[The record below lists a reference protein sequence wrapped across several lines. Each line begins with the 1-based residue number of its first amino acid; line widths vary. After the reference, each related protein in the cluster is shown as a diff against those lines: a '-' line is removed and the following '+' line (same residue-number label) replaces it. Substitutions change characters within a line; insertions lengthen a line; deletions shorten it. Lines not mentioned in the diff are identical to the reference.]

1 MGTELGKKKGDTSG
15 HRSSHSR
22 QSQDIQ
28 EENREKQ
35 HRATDSS
42 QQHQQKHS
50 KPTSTTKRRHNRE
63 AEIRSK
69 TSSSAVTG
77 SESLSQEHYIE
88 HNHDA
93 KNVDDEPSSFNA
105 LSLPPQSSPS
115 DHSSH
120 SNRTN
125 DFNYKTKNSKESHD
139 KRKQH
144 SEAAESGGGGSGI
157 SRTSSKQENASSA
170 KEASAD
176 TARQDREATPLA
188 ASANPKIV
196 VGESD
201 DGEISS
207 GNSTPVPKPGY
218 ESFEIDIGVSPAT
231 STSTLTTVGVH
242 SPECNGH
249 GDVNDHH
256 YRHSAKPQFSSE
268 GDIDRVVPK
277 EFRDKYYSKQRHSY
291 NLQPPS
297 HDTKFKQRNSSEFQ
311 SLKEL
316 EETSS
321 FVRSP
326 NEETYEFSISPAQV
340 NVHELSQVDGFSMGP
355 KKTRTSCGELYNNAE
370 NSPPSPRNFL
380 SQSVMELNGQEEVLS
395 QFPERSNLSRMSS
408 EPYLGPPGL
417 QSSVCTAIYENQY
430 PPSNYRYSSGLHYS
444 QSMAPHSG
452 RHGNRSRHPK
462 NRVPGRRHSGESSHH
477 LVAGDKS
484 NSTSSLSQPRRG

>member
-15 HRSSHSR
+15 HRSSHNR

-28 EENREKQ
+28 EENRERQ
-35 HRATDSS
+35 HRASDSS

-63 AEIRSK
+63 AEMRSK

-144 SEAAESGGGGSGI
+144 SEAAESGGSGSGI

-218 ESFEIDIGVSPAT
+218 ESLEIDIGVSPAN
-231 STSTLTTVGVH
+231 STSTLTTIGFH

-268 GDIDRVVPK
+268 GDIDRVVSK

-291 NLQPPS
+291 
-297 HDTKFKQRNSSEFQ
+297 
-311 SLKEL
+311 
-316 EETSS
+316 
-321 FVRSP
+321 
-326 NEETYEFSISPAQV
+326 
-340 NVHELSQVDGFSMGP
+340 
-355 KKTRTSCGELYNNAE
+355 
-370 NSPPSPRNFL
+370 
-380 SQSVMELNGQEEVLS
+380 
-395 QFPERSNLSRMSS
+395 
-408 EPYLGPPGL
+408 
-417 QSSVCTAIYENQY
+417 
-430 PPSNYRYSSGLHYS
+430 
-444 QSMAPHSG
+444 
-452 RHGNRSRHPK
+452 
-462 NRVPGRRHSGESSHH
+462 SHH
-477 LVAGDKS
+477 LMILNS
-484 NSTSSLSQPRRG
+484 NRETLVSSSH

>member
-1 MGTELGKKKGDTSG
+1 M
-15 HRSSHSR
+15 
-22 QSQDIQ
+22 
-28 EENREKQ
+28 
-35 HRATDSS
+35 
-42 QQHQQKHS
+42 
-50 KPTSTTKRRHNRE
+50 
-63 AEIRSK
+63 RSK
-69 TSSSAVTG
+69 TSSSTVAG

-88 HNHDA
+88 HNHDS
-93 KNVDDEPSSFNA
+93 KKIDDEPSSFNA

-115 DHSSH
+115 DHSTH

-125 DFNYKTKNSKESHD
+125 DISYKAKNSKESHD
-139 KRKQH
+139 KRKQQN
-144 SEAAESGGGGSGI
+144 EAAESGGGI
-157 SRTSSKQENASSA
+157 SRTHSKQENASSA
-170 KEASAD
+170 KEASVD

-218 ESFEIDIGVSPAT
+218 ESIEIDIGVSPAT

-242 SPECNGH
+242 SPDCNGH

-256 YRHSAKPQFSSE
+256 YRHSAKPHPSSSD
-268 GDIDRVVPK
+268 GDVDRVVTK
-277 EFRDKYYSKQRHSY
+277 EYRDKYYSKQRHSY

-297 HDTKFKQRNSSEFQ
+297 HDSKFKQRNSSEFQ

-326 NEETYEFSISPAQV
+326 NDQPYEFSISPAQI
-340 NVHELSQVDGFSMGP
+340 NVHELSQVESFSTGS
-355 KKTRTSCGELYNNAE
+355 KKTRTSCGDLYNPE
-370 NSPPSPRNFL
+370 NSPPSPRTFL
-380 SQSVMELNGQEEVLS
+380 SQSVMDLNGQEEALT
-395 QFPERSNLSRMSS
+395 QFSERSNLSRMSS

-444 QSMAPHSG
+444 QSMAPPSG

-462 NRVPGRRHSGESSHH
+462 SRVPGRRHSGESSHR

-484 NSTSSLSQPRRG
+484 NSTSSLSQPRRGLVIIIIYYCDVIRISLCSAAMRCEPL